1 MPGRTGCTLTYLQW
15 PPGKVP
21 VCLGSLWLPRAQL
34 GGLSSLEGWRSG
46 AVALAEVL
54 CVHHRVTWARMCV
67 SGCAVGRMGPG
78 PGCQGAM
85 TAGEHLA
92 QRTATWG
99 GGGGGGHR
107 FQGKEASPR
116 KTVPSLRLLPLMYTS
131 FLSGRSIGWD
141 VGALR
146 GGWQMTWR
154 SASLS
159 SPGGMALN
167 LACRCSGLP
176 L

>member
-1 MPGRTGCTLTYLQW
+1 M
-15 PPGKVP
+15 
-21 VCLGSLWLPRAQL
+21 A
-34 GGLSSLEGWRSG
+34 
-46 AVALAEVL
+46 
-54 CVHHRVTWARMCV
+54 
-67 SGCAVGRMGPG
+67 PG

-92 QRTATWG
+92 QRTATRG

-167 LACRCSGLP
+167 LACWGLG
-176 L
+176 LH